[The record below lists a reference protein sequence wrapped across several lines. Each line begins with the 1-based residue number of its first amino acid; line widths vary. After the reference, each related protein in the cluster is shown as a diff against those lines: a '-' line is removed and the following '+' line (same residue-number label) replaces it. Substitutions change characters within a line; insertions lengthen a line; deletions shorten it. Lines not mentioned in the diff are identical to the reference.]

1 MNVGRSSSCIGEN
14 VIYVC
19 NITSITHIWNI
30 PDSVRDRILVWNSP
44 PLTDGEYTLR
54 VVSVDGINIIISSL
68 SVSSSAGLNGT
79 NITCADGFN
88 TDSTRATTVA
98 MVLGE

>member
-1 MNVGRSSSCIGEN
+1 MGET

-19 NITSITHIWNI
+19 NITSSRHIWNV
-30 PDSVRDRILVWNSP
+30 PGSVTNRILNWDSP
-44 PLTDGEYTLR
+44 PITDGTDREYTFR
-54 VVSVDGINIIISSL
+54 VVSEDGTNIITSSF
-68 SVSSSAGLNGT
+68 SVSSSAELNDT

>member
-19 NITSITHIWNI
+19 NITSISHIWNV
-30 PDSVRDRILVWNSP
+30 PGSVRDRVLVTISP
-44 PLTDGEYTLR
+44 PVPDGEYTLR
-54 VVSVDGINIIISSL
+54 VLSEDGINIITSSL

-79 NITCADGFN
+79 NITCAAGFN